1 MQIFCKTPCGRTI
14 TLEVEPSDSIEEV
27 KRKFEDKEGIPACK
41 LRLCFQGRHLK
52 DARTLA
58 EYEVKRESCVQMG
71 VLVPPHVGVLVP
83 PHITVQTLEG
93 KEITLAVQ
101 PSDTVGVVKRK
112 LEDHL
117 QGITADQQRLIFK
130 GRRLEDD
137 ARTLAEYK
145 VENRSTLHLVV
156 IRPHAPW
163 CPALGGHITVQ
174 TLEGRQITL
183 TVQPS
188 DTVGVV
194 KRKLEDHLQGITAD
208 QQRLIFKG
216 RQLED
221 ARTLAEYEVENRSTL
236 HLVVRLIRA
245 SHSVP
250 RQAASECPRAKTREY
265 LRDVLKIN
273 PCYLD
278 EQHDRCYC
286 DRCADRIPDMLER
299 DKDHPYEVPKGF
311 CGFGLKLAPK
321 AEDLKIFEWP
331 VSFHGCPGSVLPSVL
346 REGSLLLPGDTLIDG
361 SKLPNRLTQ
370 GGPQRIQIYTSPSA
384 KYSALDIYTRPRVW
398 QGTQVLTTPPLGV

>member
-93 KEITLAVQ
+93 KEITLA
-101 PSDTVGVVKRK
+101 
-112 LEDHL
+112 
-117 QGITADQQRLIFK
+117 
-130 GRRLEDD
+130 
-137 ARTLAEYK
+137 
-145 VENRSTLHLVV
+145 
-156 IRPHAPW
+156 
-163 CPALGGHITVQ
+163 
-174 TLEGRQITL
+174 
-183 TVQPS
+183 VQPS